1 MGKPTLFKIWNIRFR
16 LYCVSH
22 CTYET
27 TINMK
32 LILKFRIKSLLITT
46 ALILGLSIQ
55 TPATAGNHRTN
66 KSYETYHRNSEITE
80 NKIKR
85 NGRQHDV
92 SIAISLDTV
101 QYKLRQKQKITLID
115 VRNPEDFTR
124 LHIPGS
130 INIPLHAV
138 KTKFVLK
145 SFLIVLINDGFQYS
159 LLATECLKL
168 RDMGFKA
175 FILDGGLYTW
185 NRAGSRLTGDLFALE
200 DMKTVTPQ
208 RIFRE
213 KDFQNILMIDIS
225 PVQKEAS
232 MKVMPSSKHLPF
244 PDEPGEWARKIE
256 RIIASHKNQPFFS
269 ILVFNETGDGYS
281 RAKKMLTGL
290 DLNVFFLHG
299 GVAGYRRYVKDL
311 MLSWQP
317 LDSRIKTSRKCVD
330 CVKKIEENINTE
342 VRK

>member
-1 MGKPTLFKIWNIRFR
+1 MKF
-16 LYCVSH
+16 
-22 CTYET
+22 
-27 TINMK
+27 TIAVRSK
-32 LILKFRIKSLLITT
+32 GLLIT
-46 ALILGLSIQ
+46 AVLILGLSMQ
-55 TPATAGNHRTN
+55 APADAGNHRTN

-80 NKIKR
+80 NKIKP
-85 NGRQHDV
+85 NGRQHHV
-92 SIAISLDTV
+92 SMAISLDTV
-101 QYKLRQKQKITLID
+101 QYKLKQKQKITLID

-185 NRAGSRLTGDLFALE
+185 NRAGSRLTGDLFVLE
-200 DMKTVTPQ
+200 DMKTVTPR

-232 MKVMPSSKHLPF
+232 MKVMPPSKHLPVLV
-244 PDEPGEWARKIE
+244 EPCEWARKIE
-256 RIIASHKNQPFFS
+256 RICASHKNQPFFS
-269 ILVFNETGDGYS
+269 ILVFNETGDGYG
-281 RAKKMLTGL
+281 RANKILTGL
-290 DLNVFFLHG
+290 DLNVFFLQG
-299 GVAGYRRYVKDL
+299 GVAGYRRYLKDL

-317 LDSRIKTSRKCVD
+317 LDSRIKTSRKCVT
-330 CVKKIEENINTE
+330 CVKKIEENISTE

>member
-1 MGKPTLFKIWNIRFR
+1 MEPKTSNISKLFILRSSLQITKTWRDMKF
-16 LYCVSH
+16 
-22 CTYET
+22 
-27 TINMK
+27 TIAVRSK
-32 LILKFRIKSLLITT
+32 ALLIT
-46 ALILGLSIQ
+46 AVLILGLSIQ
-55 TPATAGNHRTN
+55 APADAGNHRTN
-66 KSYETYHRNSEITE
+66 KTDKSYTSFSAIPEKLFNR
-80 NKIKR
+80 KPK
-85 NGRQHDV
+85 QHEA
-92 SIAISLDTV
+92 SFAISPDTV

-115 VRNPEDFTR
+115 VRTPEDFTR

-185 NRAGSRLTGDLFALE
+185 NRTGFRLTGDLFALG
-200 DMKTVTPQ
+200 DMKTLTPR

-232 MKVMPSSKHLPF
+232 IKVMPSSKHLPF
-244 PDEPGEWARKIE
+244 PDQPDEWARKIE

-269 ILVFNETGDGYS
+269 ILIFNETGDGYN
-281 RAKKMLTGL
+281 RANKILTGL
-290 DLNVFFLHG
+290 DLNIFFLQG
-299 GVAGYRRYVKDL
+299 GVAGYRRYVKDR

-317 LDSRIKTSRKCVD
+317 LDSRIKTSRKCAT